1 MPLIEQNILLKGKLL
16 ISRNLSVTAITVV
29 VPEVRIE
36 RIKRVETESLGGD
49 LELRNRGRRKD
60 LVISPKATGNIF
72 HLLSAAR
79 TLQTR
84 AQQPPNL

>member
-49 LELRNRGRRKD
+49 LEY
-60 LVISPKATGNIF
+60 
-72 HLLSAAR
+72 
-79 TLQTR
+79 
-84 AQQPPNL
+84 